1 MRAPIVLLAL
11 AISTTVLVAQT
22 RKTLDIYVVDVEGGN
37 ATLFVT
43 PSGQSVLIDTGNVAP
58 AAAVRDADRILDAAK
73 DAGITQIDHLITTH
87 WHGDHFGG
95 MAEVAKRLPIKAFYD
110 HGTTIEPQPAS
121 SAFLKDVY
129 PGLKAQ
135 AKYTALKPGD
145 KIQVAGL
152 DWRIFASGG
161 EVIKQALPGAGRP
174 NPYCANFQ
182 PKDVDKTENAQ
193 SVGSYI
199 TFGKFRVVHPGDLT
213 WNKEAELMCPAN
225 PIGTVDLAIVS
236 HHGLNI
242 SNSEVLV
249 HALQPRAAIMN
260 NGTRKGGQPGT
271 MQILFTAP
279 RLQDLW
285 QMHFSELSGQ
295 EYTVPGVFIANEID
309 NQPATMPIAA
319 ADQPPAGSSTPPPP
333 VHNGTAYWFK
343 VTARTDGSFTV
354 VNQRNRFTK
363 NYPPQ

>member
-1 MRAPIVLLAL
+1 M
-11 AISTTVLVAQT
+11 
-22 RKTLDIYVVDVEGGN
+22 
-37 ATLFVT
+37 
-43 PSGQSVLIDTGNVAP
+43 DTGNVAP
-58 AAAVRDADRILDAAK
+58 DAAK
-73 DAGITQIDHLITTH
+73 RDAARIMAAIKDAGVTKMDHLITTH

-95 MAEVAKRLPIKAFYD
+95 MAEVASRVPIRDYID
-110 HGTTIEPQPAS
+110 HGPTVQPQPAS
-121 SAFLKDVY
+121 TEFLEKTY
-129 PGLKAQ
+129 PGLLAKAKHTVAQ
-135 AKYTALKPGD
+135 PGD
-145 KIQVAGL
+145 RVPLTGV
-152 DWRIFASGG
+152 DWRIVSSGG
-161 EVIKQALPGAGRP
+161 KVLKTPLPGAGRP
-174 NPYCANFQ
+174 NPWCASF
-182 PKDVDKTENAQ
+182 KAMEADATENAH
-193 SVGSYI
+193 SVGSVV
-199 TFGKFRVVHPGDLT
+199 TFGRFRVSHLGDLT